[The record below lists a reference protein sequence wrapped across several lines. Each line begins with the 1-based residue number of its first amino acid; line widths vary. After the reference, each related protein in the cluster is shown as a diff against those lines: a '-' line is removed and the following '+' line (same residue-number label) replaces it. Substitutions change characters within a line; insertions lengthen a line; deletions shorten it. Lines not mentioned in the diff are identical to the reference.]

1 MKVVGSFNN
10 VSERLKKELIPQ
22 VGQNDII
29 RFQLLNG
36 QYEPSLGREGFGAS
50 RSIPLSDRIFDPYQK
65 EEKNSKGE
73 VSYIGGYVDIGVP
86 DTIREGRVERCKK
99 HWVNSIANGIPGNGQ
114 FELSSANVDEME
126 TVEFLMLSNKS
137 ADNPFRDK
145 SKDPVYEKVDAK
157 AILRKEKDKDKKEL
171 ENKLKRFAKTNPEEA
186 AEFLKIL
193 TPKGA
198 ASQE

>member
-73 VSYIGGYVDIGVP
+73 ISYIGGYVDIGVP